1 MGLGGVAAGTY
12 ELAQGMASDGQVS
25 RLRQAIDA
33 YQPEA
38 FTQVRLPP
46 NRTGLTHYEATMSP
60 AAQLKPFGVAIA
72 L

>member
-1 MGLGGVAAGTY
+1 
-12 ELAQGMASDGQVS
+12 MASDGQVS